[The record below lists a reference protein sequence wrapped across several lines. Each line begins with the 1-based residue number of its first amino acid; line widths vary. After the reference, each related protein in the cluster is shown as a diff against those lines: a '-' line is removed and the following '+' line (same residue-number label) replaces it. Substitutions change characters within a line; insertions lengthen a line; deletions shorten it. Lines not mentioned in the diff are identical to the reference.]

1 MSKVELQVRQLM
13 PEDLPLVDDNSDFTL
28 MGYQNFLIEPRVGTS
43 STSSL
48 QLISILL
55 ENADLL
61 KSNLAS
67 VCLFVRPSI
76 LSNIGILNTMG
87 RIYNVEL
94 TLIYTRQWRPVDRD
108 Q

>member
-1 MSKVELQVRQLM
+1 MCDDCLYYEWEEVTVETVESLCCFESSSNESEKYMSKVELQVRQLM

-55 ENADLL
+55 ENADLFY
-61 KSNLAS
+61 SN
-67 VCLFVRPSI
+67 P
-76 LSNIGILNTMG
+76 T
-87 RIYNVEL
+87 
-94 TLIYTRQWRPVDRD
+94 
-108 Q
+108 

>member
-1 MSKVELQVRQLM
+1 MCDDCLYYEWEEVTVETVESLCCFGQAVGMRNMSKVELQVRQLM

-55 ENADLL
+55 ENADLFY
-61 KSNLAS
+61 SN
-67 VCLFVRPSI
+67 P
-76 LSNIGILNTMG
+76 T
-87 RIYNVEL
+87 
-94 TLIYTRQWRPVDRD
+94 
-108 Q
+108 